1 MPAIWVSRLK
11 IDIIGK
17 LYSSKNKQLM
27 IKSLCSFSDSFM
39 FLGIWSNCYS
49 ITTDSYCRQIVLH
62 YDIVSKADCFIP
74 NLSMLYI
81 YIITNLP
88 EIYLFLIF
96 SEPNCPK
103 FLIF

>member
-39 FLGIWSNCYS
+39 FLGIRSICYS
-49 ITTDSYCRQIVLH
+49 TAIRLIL
-62 YDIVSKADCFIP
+62 KANDGCF
-74 NLSMLYI
+74 MVFYQWR
-81 YIITNLP
+81 
-88 EIYLFLIF
+88 EA
-96 SEPNCPK
+96 
-103 FLIF
+103 